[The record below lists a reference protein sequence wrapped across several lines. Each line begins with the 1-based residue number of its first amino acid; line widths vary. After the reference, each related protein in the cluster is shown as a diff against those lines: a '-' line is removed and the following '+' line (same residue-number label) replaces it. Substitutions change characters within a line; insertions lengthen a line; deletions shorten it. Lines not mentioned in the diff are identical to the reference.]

1 MVRRKRHWISHQ
13 ASSRHHRTGVSGTH
27 RARRSVWAASS
38 AGPDR
43 RIYELTRA
51 GMEELYGSA
60 KAVAK
65 ARETLGV
72 FLSRYEELVSLEGE
86 PARAVPRR

>member
-1 MVRRKRHWISHQ
+1 
-13 ASSRHHRTGVSGTH
+13 
-27 RARRSVWAASS
+27 
-38 AGPDR
+38 
-43 RIYELTRA
+43 
-51 GMEELYGSA
+51 MEELYRSA